1 VFPKDATP
9 TLFLAVLL
17 CAGCGE
23 GPAPKANAASVAAK
37 PKAAAQ
43 GPKIDPCSLVTGEE
57 IEAVV
62 GWKVMKATPSSYG
75 STAVCNF
82 SGPQEFTQMLSL
94 VVAPGMPQVA
104 SSAEMAAWRKKQT
117 ESYGDI
123 KFVIAPVEGLGVPAI
138 RNEVEGTGLATI
150 EAAAKGMLLDVTSS
164 TLEQAKALA
173 AKAIT
178 RLP

>member
-1 VFPKDATP
+1 
-9 TLFLAVLL
+9 
-17 CAGCGE
+17 
-23 GPAPKANAASVAAK
+23 
-37 PKAAAQ
+37 
-43 GPKIDPCSLVTGEE
+43 
-57 IEAVV
+57 
-62 GWKVMKATPSSYG
+62 
-75 STAVCNF
+75 
-82 SGPQEFTQMLSL
+82 MLSL